1 MEKLRKRC
9 FLFLEGELAV
19 EHWVVVVSS
28 EASDICLFLILLLIL
43 SLLIKEYLSITIV
56 GNIIYLIA
64 YANILTVRTYVLKTR
79 TYDKMQTE
87 IFKVGP
93 NYL

>member
-1 MEKLRKRC
+1 MYIDWRN
-9 FLFLEGELAV
+9 V
-19 EHWVVVVSS
+19 
-28 EASDICLFLILLLIL
+28 D
-43 SLLIKEYLSITIV
+43 Y
-56 GNIIYLIA
+56 IIYLIA

-79 TYDKMQTE
+79 TYNKMQTE

>member
-1 MEKLRKRC
+1 MM
-9 FLFLEGELAV
+9 LESCSWLAK
-19 EHWVVVVSS
+19 
-28 EASDICLFLILLLIL
+28 IQQ
-43 SLLIKEYLSITIV
+43 KK
-56 GNIIYLIA
+56 NIIYLIA

>member
-1 MEKLRKRC
+1 MINAIKC
-9 FLFLEGELAV
+9 FIPQF
-19 EHWVVVVSS
+19 SQK
-28 EASDICLFLILLLIL
+28 L
-43 SLLIKEYLSITIV
+43 SLDTVTLPGGIIIFI
-56 GNIIYLIA
+56 IIYLIA

>member
-1 MEKLRKRC
+1 MNLSRLCASSIMLGKYLHYLLKTETEGCEDFTIMEKAYLQ
-9 FLFLEGELAV
+9 AV
-19 EHWVVVVSS
+19 R
-28 EASDICLFLILLLIL
+28 L
-43 SLLIKEYLSITIV
+43 
-56 GNIIYLIA
+56 IIYLIA

-79 TYDKMQTE
+79 TYNKMQTE

>member
-1 MEKLRKRC
+1 MLSEEVC
-9 FLFLEGELAV
+9 FDGTHLK
-19 EHWVVVVSS
+19 
-28 EASDICLFLILLLIL
+28 DLIF
-43 SLLIKEYLSITIV
+43 Y
-56 GNIIYLIA
+56 IIYLIA

-79 TYDKMQTE
+79 TYNKMQTE

>member
-1 MEKLRKRC
+1 MCTSYYHSNTLRVTFDRDACALKVLEIYI
-9 FLFLEGELAV
+9 LFHSFV
-19 EHWVVVVSS
+19 K
-28 EASDICLFLILLLIL
+28 I
-43 SLLIKEYLSITIV
+43 
-56 GNIIYLIA
+56 IIYLIA

>member
-1 MEKLRKRC
+1 MFR
-9 FLFLEGELAV
+9 
-19 EHWVVVVSS
+19 VS
-28 EASDICLFLILLLIL
+28 ECCRTKDPL
-43 SLLIKEYLSITIV
+43 SPVSV
-56 GNIIYLIA
+56 FIIYLIA

-93 NYL
+93 NNL

>member
-1 MEKLRKRC
+1 MTSVKYETKSKSQT
-9 FLFLEGELAV
+9 ELTM
-19 EHWVVVVSS
+19 HTM
-28 EASDICLFLILLLIL
+28 I
-43 SLLIKEYLSITIV
+43 IK
-56 GNIIYLIA
+56 NIIYLIA

>member
-1 MEKLRKRC
+1 MFLPKLKNNI
-9 FLFLEGELAV
+9 
-19 EHWVVVVSS
+19 HVSPKVDS
-28 EASDICLFLILLLIL
+28 
-43 SLLIKEYLSITIV
+43 K
-56 GNIIYLIA
+56 IIYLIA